1 MPKQGQFARSQRHG
15 ISKSFHQHHQRQ
27 RQRTIDQT
35 MVNDFL
41 IVRYRLTTGKHLEPL
56 DRETGQRFL
65 QELTPRLQETS
76 FDLSVAVHQTLVEI
90 NAKVPWQF
98 FYQLSRN
105 WTLLNQFI
113 QRELPA
119 LPLAEPV
126 LLKNLVTQE
135 WLDQVIVQLL
145 AKRIIGMTLLQR
157 TVAATVQQNLIHQM
171 ATTLESDS
179 QIQWSKVA
187 AVFKP
192 WSFPLDERLD
202 SGTRDWLKAIS
213 QIHV

>member
-15 ISKSFHQHHQRQ
+15 ISKSFYQHHQRQ

-41 IVRYRLTTGKHLEPL
+41 IVRYRLTTGKHLESL

-65 QELTPRLQETS
+65 QELTPRLQRTS
-76 FDLSVAVHQTLVEI
+76 FDLSAALYQTLVEI

-105 WTLLNQFI
+105 WSLLNQFI

-119 LPLAEPV
+119 LPLAKPV

-135 WLDQVIVQLL
+135 ELDQVIVQLL
-145 AKRIIGMTLLQR
+145 AQRIIGMTLLQR
-157 TVAATVQQNLIHQM
+157 SVPETVQQNLIHQM

-187 AVFKP
+187 AAFKP
-192 WSFPLDERLD
+192 WPFPIDERLD
-202 SGTRDWLKAIS
+202 SGTRDWLKSIS
-213 QIHV
+213 QIQI

>member
-15 ISKSFHQHHQRQ
+15 ISKSFRQHHQRQ

-41 IVRYRLTTGKHLEPL
+41 IVRYRLTTGKHLKSL

-65 QELTPRLQETS
+65 QELTPRLQGTS
-76 FDLSVAVHQTLVEI
+76 FDLSAAVHQTLVEI

-105 WTLLNQFI
+105 WSLLNQFI

-119 LPLAEPV
+119 LPLAKPV

-135 WLDQVIVQLL
+135 ELDQVIVQLL
-145 AKRIIGMTLLQR
+145 AQRIIGMTLLQR
-157 TVAATVQQNLIHQM
+157 SVPATVQQNLIHQM
-171 ATTLESDS
+171 VTSLESDA
-179 QIQWSKVA
+179 QIQWPKVA
-187 AVFKP
+187 AAFKP
-192 WSFPLDERLD
+192 WPFPLDEHID
-202 SGTRDWLKAIS
+202 SGTKDWLKAIS

>member
-15 ISKSFHQHHQRQ
+15 ISKSFHQHPQRQ

-35 MVNDFL
+35 MVSDFL
-41 IVRYRLTTGKHLEPL
+41 IVRYRLTTGKHLESL

-65 QELTPRLQETS
+65 QELMPRLQETS
-76 FDLSVAVHQTLVEI
+76 FDLSAAVHQTLVEI

-105 WTLLNQFI
+105 WPLLNRFI

-145 AKRIIGMTLLQR
+145 AQQIIGMTLLQR
-157 TVAATVQQNLIHQM
+157 TVAATIQQNLIHQM

-187 AVFKP
+187 AAFKP
-192 WSFPLDERLD
+192 WPFPLDERLD